1 MPYSTIF
8 PAMLVACLITTIVT
22 PLVILFAKKFQL
34 LDDPK
39 KRYHPAQTHVGIIP
53 RAGGLALFIGIAIPM
68 LLFLPKDLSFIS
80 IILGGFLLTLV
91 GILDDRK
98 DIHPYIRL
106 TTNAGAALL
115 VIMSGIFIPYI
126 TNPFGQGVLDFQ
138 SITITLF
145 GVSIPIISYLISF
158 IWIYWT
164 MNIIGWSAGVD
175 GQLPGIV
182 VISAIILGI
191 LSLRFTIT
199 GGQELPTTILSFI
212 VAGSFLGFLFWNFYP
227 QKIMPGYSG
236 KTLAGFLLAI
246 LGILSYAKLGTALI
260 VLGVPMIDAIFT
272 IFRRLKKGKSPIWAD
287 RGHLHH
293 YLLDLGWKKPMIALC
308 YYIVSA
314 ILGAVAL
321 SVTSREKIFV
331 LLVVALVV
339 GGFILWVHWV
349 FKFSKQPDPDNG

>member
-1 MPYSTIF
+1 
-8 PAMLVACLITTIVT
+8 
-22 PLVILFAKKFQL
+22 
-34 LDDPK
+34 
-39 KRYHPAQTHVGIIP
+39 
-53 RAGGLALFIGIAIPM
+53 M
-68 LLFLPKDLSFIS
+68 LLFLPKNLAFLS

-91 GILDDRK
+91 GLLDDRK

-106 TTNAGAALL
+106 TTNALSALL
-115 VIMSGIFIPYI
+115 VIISGTFIPYI
-126 TNPFGQGVLDFQ
+126 TNPLGQGVLDFH

-145 GVSIPIISYLISF
+145 GISIPIISYLVSF

-182 VISAIILGI
+182 VISAIVLGI

-272 IFRRLKKGKSPIWAD
+272 ILRRLIKGRSPIWAD

-293 YLLDLGWKKPMIALC
+293 YLLDLGWKKPTIALC

-331 LLVVALVV
+331 LLVVSLGI